1 MAIVDPRHAPYIEGM
16 TLSRLLVLLWFGT
29 AAPACAH
36 AHEPLHF
43 RDTPA
48 DYAQLGLADA
58 VAVRED
64 GRRTRPGS
72 DDYEWWYL
80 DGVTSDGTVVVVV
93 FSDNWLPG
101 GHRRKVSIEI
111 TPPSR
116 PTRRADFTTD
126 DAGTFSGDHADVRI
140 GHSRFQGDLAHY
152 TIEVDPRDTQGLGC
166 ALRLERRVPSYRP
179 GTGVMAS
186 DDAFF
191 AWVVA
196 VPEGALD
203 GTLTVDGRTEA
214 LSGSGYH
221 DHNWGNVEPWALVR
235 NWWWGR
241 GAADGRTVVMAEL
254 RPASGR
260 GERALPLL
268 YVASPQ
274 GVVAEAHGDAVRLV
288 EGAPAASNDPQ
299 HAARRAS
306 GVTLLAGTGI
316 SSQFLRHDAPITS
329 MDLLAGRSG
338 FVRAMASVMG
348 RSPWY
353 TRWRSA
359 VTIERPGVPAS
370 SGEGTIEFMDFE

>member
-1 MAIVDPRHAPYIEGM
+1 MVGQRHEPYIVGM
-16 TLSRLLVLLWFGT
+16 KLTRRLAALWF
-29 AAPACAH
+29 AAALPACAH
-36 AHEPLHF
+36 QPLHF
-43 RDTPA
+43 RDSPA
-48 DYAQLGLADA
+48 DYAQMGLTSA

-80 DGVTSDGTVVVVV
+80 DGVASDGTVVVVA

-111 TPPSR
+111 TPPAQA
-116 PTRRADFTTD
+116 TRRADFTTD
-126 DAGTFSGDHADVRI
+126 DPGAFAGDHTDVRI

-152 TIEVDPRDTQGLGC
+152 TIDVDPRDTHGLGC
-166 ALRLERRVPSYRP
+166 TLHLERRVPSYRP

-241 GAADGRTVVMAEL
+241 GTADGRTVVMAEL

-268 YVASPQ
+268 YVATPQ
-274 GVVAEAHGDAVRLV
+274 GVVTEVHGDAVRLS
-288 EGAPAASNDPQ
+288 EGPRATSDDPR
-299 HAARRAS
+299 HPGSRAS
-306 GVTLLAGTGI
+306 QVTLTSREGF
-316 SSQFLRHDAPITS
+316 SSQFLRRGAPITS

-338 FVRAMASVMG
+338 FVRALASIMG

-359 VTIERPGVPAS
+359 VTLEGPGVPAA
-370 SGEGTIEFMDFE
+370 SGEGTLEFMDFE